1 MKIICNNAK
10 LQIIQFTNKDNYIT
24 NIKFN
29 HPVVINN
36 KTEVTVYIIKQPP
49 IENKTKK
56 NNKPKLII
64 SRLTKKSTNVNTN
77 KHLEFE
83 YITINT
89 QLDQY
94 IYKYPDVPKE
104 AIKKETIIQIKK
116 ETIIQLVKP
125 IYYRNIY
132 YEDFLVLN
140 KEILDLYFNVS
151 DSDTES
157 AKENVLVLHNEHDT
171 SKVTK
176 SSLSNINCFYC
187 KQPKEAKESNSLNN
201 KRRNS
206 VIKIYN
212 ITLTNKIYRF
222 KNPIKSTKYIVIYFP
237 NESIGEYDKI
247 FSYTKQQIENNII
260 SNYKDLHELI
270 MYIISFISNEEN
282 LNTKILL
289 SGHSYGMTFATYF
302 SYILYILSSHTEAD
316 IINNNLIKHMD
327 IMLLTILES
336 KIIEFLTSIKDKL
349 QNSIYIC
356 GTGGIPNL
364 FENEE
369 EFNKFNEFYKH
380 KYIHIISA
388 NTLLNTYSKNNLF
401 NNKNQDINQQAN
413 QDINQQASISIDL
426 NAMEK
431 TQYKTANTKPY
442 KFANY
447 GSIIINSIST
457 NKNKLFFQYELLNY
471 NDFDNVTLPYI
482 MNKETSTEETSTEET
497 STDNTNSKKTSLDTY
512 KDLYKKYMYPNI
524 HDKNNNV

>member
-36 KTEVTVYIIKQPP
+36 KTEVTVYIIKQPT

-56 NNKPKLII
+56 NTKPKLIL

-77 KHLEFE
+77 KHFEFE

-94 IYKYPDVPKE
+94 IYKYPGVPKA
-104 AIKKETIIQIKK
+104 AIEK

-140 KEILDLYFNVS
+140 KEILDLYFNVSDSDS

-212 ITLTNKIYRF
+212 ITLTNKIYTF

-247 FSYTKQQIENNII
+247 FLYTKKQIENNII
-260 SNYKDLHELI
+260 SNYKDLLELI
-270 MYIISFISNEEN
+270 MYIIRFISNEEN

-327 IMLLTILES
+327 IMLLTNLES
-336 KIIEFLTSIKDKL
+336 KIIELLTPIKDKL

-364 FENEE
+364 FENKE

-388 NTLLNTYSKNNLF
+388 NTLLNTYSNKKLI
-401 NNKNQDINQQAN
+401 NNKN

-457 NKNKLFFQYELLNY
+457 KQNKLFFEYELLNY

-482 MNKETSTEETSTEET
+482 MNKETSTEETSTEETSTEETSTEET

-524 HDKNNNV
+524 NIHDTNNV